1 MRHLFVLAALTALVA
16 TPHLAPAA
24 PTPVAPGWTAQQLA
38 SGLVTPM
45 GEIAVDPV
53 SHDAFVLDHTGSG
66 VDLYRITLSGTR
78 SLVTSGGLASDVLAF
93 DPVARELYLQAGS
106 DLGRY
111 SETGQLLG
119 LLPHGVNALAIG
131 PDGALYGAYGP
142 MIQRYDSAT
151 QTWQNWRSLSSP
163 MLTNLPDGLSFA
175 PDGTVFVRMGA
186 AVFRAEAG
194 GSTFV
199 ASTLLRMGM
208 GTTATQLLTGPW
220 TRALDSPAW
229 PANSSALWIN
239 DDGSTGLIT
248 GIATDP
254 DGRIYVTAIGNA
266 MGQGS
271 VWVFTPPAA
280 VPVHTSTWGQLKSTY
295 R

>member
-1 MRHLFVLAALTALVA
+1 MRHFLVLAALATLVA
-16 TPHLAPAA
+16 SPRFAPAA
-24 PTPVAPGWTAQQLA
+24 PMPVAPGWTAQQLA

-53 SHDAFVLDHTGSG
+53 SHDVFVMDHTGTS
-66 VDLYRITLSGTR
+66 VALYRITLSGSR
-78 SLVTSGGLASDVLAF
+78 SLVTTGGFAMDVLAF
-93 DPVARELYLQAGS
+93 DPVARELFLQSGS

-119 LLPHGVNALAIG
+119 MLPHGVTALAIG

-142 MIQRYDSAT
+142 MIQRFDRGLQA
-151 QTWQNWRSLSSP
+151 WQDWRPLNSP
-163 MLTNLPDGLSFA
+163 MLTNSPDGLSFA
-175 PDGTVFVRMGA
+175 PDGAVFVRSGA
-186 AVFRAEAG
+186 SVFRAEAS
-194 GSTFV
+194 GSVLV

-220 TRALDSPAW
+220 AQALDAPAW
-229 PANSSALWIN
+229 PANSRALWVN
-239 DDGSTGLIT
+239 DDGVTGLIS
-248 GIATDP
+248 GVASDP
-254 DGRIYVTAIGNA
+254 DGRIFMTAIGSA

-280 VPVHTSTWGQLKSTY
+280 VPVHTSTWGQLKSRY